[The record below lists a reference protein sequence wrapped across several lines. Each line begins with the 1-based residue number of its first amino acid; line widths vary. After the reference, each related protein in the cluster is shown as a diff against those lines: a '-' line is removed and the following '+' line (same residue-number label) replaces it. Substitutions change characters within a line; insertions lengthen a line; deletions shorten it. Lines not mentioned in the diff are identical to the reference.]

1 MSAMGTSLSFDE
13 IPFITRV
20 ANFAYVTLYLIP
32 KKTFQLSIETRLAI

>member
-20 ANFAYVTLYLIP
+20 ANFAYVTLYLIQ
-32 KKTFQLSIETRLAI
+32 KKLSNFPLRLA